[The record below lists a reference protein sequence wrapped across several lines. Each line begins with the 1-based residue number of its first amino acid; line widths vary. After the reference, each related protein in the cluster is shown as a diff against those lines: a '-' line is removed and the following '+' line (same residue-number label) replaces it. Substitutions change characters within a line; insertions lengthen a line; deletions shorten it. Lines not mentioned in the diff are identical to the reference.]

1 MEISHR
7 EIIMNAV
14 LYLITFF
21 AFAIVSTTFVV
32 VGKRRYRKIEK
43 DVYVLRETLFT
54 AVLGAGL
61 WGEAVV
67 LLYWSFVDGS
77 RLLTSRNAVVNTVI
91 FLIVSLLLG
100 SFLMLYSLVKCY
112 VFTQTGIYAF
122 DILGR
127 KRQILFQDITKITAL
142 TGKRLSIETRSVKII
157 LGGER
162 RLMNETVKYLKK
174 KCLRG

>member
-1 MEISHR
+1 MENFHR
-7 EIIMNAV
+7 EIIMKAV
-14 LYLITFF
+14 LYLIAFF
-21 AFAIVSTTFVV
+21 AFAIVSATFVV
-32 VGKRRYRKIEK
+32 VGKRRYRKMAK

-54 AVLGAGL
+54 VVLGAAL
-61 WGEAVV
+61 WSEAVV
-67 LLYWSFVDGS
+67 LLYWSFADGS
-77 RLLTSRNAVVNTVI
+77 RLFTSRNAVVNTVI
-91 FLIVSLLLG
+91 FLLVSLLLG

-112 VFTQTGIYAF
+112 VFTQTGINAF

-162 RLMNETVKYLKK
+162 RQMNETVKYLKK
-174 KCLRG
+174 NCLRG

>member
-1 MEISHR
+1 MENFHR
-7 EIIMNAV
+7 EIIMKAV
-14 LYLITFF
+14 LYLIAFF
-21 AFAIVSTTFVV
+21 AFAIVSATFVV
-32 VGKRRYRKIEK
+32 VGKRRYRKMAK

-54 AVLGAGL
+54 VILGAAL
-61 WGEAVV
+61 WSEAAV
-67 LLYWSFVDGS
+67 LLYWSFADGS
-77 RLLTSRNAVVNTVI
+77 RLFTSRNAVVNTVI
-91 FLIVSLLLG
+91 FLLVSLLLG

-112 VFTQTGIYAF
+112 VFTQTGINAF

-162 RLMNETVKYLKK
+162 RQMNETVKYLKK
-174 KCLRG
+174 NCLRG